1 MYLVIFFHNI
11 YSTDTFIL
19 AKTPTKIAV
28 FSKTEYALRR
38 NKESWVI
45 RPAILWSCS
54 LSFMQ
59 IERKKAT
66 AYVSKRDILHAEHCV
81 EILRGFRNVFFI
93 FMLSPP
99 AKAKEGQ

>member
-38 NKESWVI
+38 NKGSWVI

-59 IERKKAT
+59 IERKKAS
-66 AYVSKRDILHAEHCV
+66 AYVSKRDILRAEHCV